1 MLLIYGVGEDS
12 WESLGLQ
19 GDPTNPKG
27 NQSWIFIGR
36 TEAEAEALVL
46 WPPDPKSQ
54 LPGKDSDSWED
65 WRQDDKGMTND
76 EMVGWHHQ
84 FKGHEYEQALG
95 VGDRQGSLA
104 CCSPWGHKESDKT
117 EWLNWTELKHLK
129 KFRWL
134 QCEELIILRQNY
146 VKNDQIGKSFRISN
160 KSK

>member
-1 MLLIYGVGEDS
+1 MLFIYGVGEDS

-146 VKNDQIGKSFRISN
+146 VKNDQIGKSCRISN